1 MSTSGW
7 ERVTPAADTS
17 GELMVSQFYDLC
29 DSALLAAQ
37 CGSLRAHKL
46 MDAARRLAVW
56 LPLWLALDLEVDAY
70 LDRLQLAVDAMLDSG
85 TGRPAA

>member
-1 MSTSGW
+1 MPTSGW
-7 ERVTPAADTS
+7 ENVTPADEVSAVV
-17 GELMVSQFYDLC
+17 MVDQFYDLC

-37 CGSLRAHKL
+37 RGSLRAHKL

-70 LDRLQLAVDAMLDSG
+70 LDRLQLAVDTMLTAG
-85 TGRPAA
+85 TDRPAA

>member
-1 MSTSGW
+1 
-7 ERVTPAADTS
+7 
-17 GELMVSQFYDLC
+17 MVDQFYELC

-37 CGSLRAHKL
+37 RGSLRAQKL

-70 LDRLQLAVDAMLDSG
+70 LDRLQLAVDTMLTAG
-85 TGRPAA
+85 TDRPAA

>member
-1 MSTSGW
+1 
-7 ERVTPAADTS
+7 
-17 GELMVSQFYDLC
+17 MVDQFYDLC

-37 CGSLRAHKL
+37 RGSLRAHKL

-70 LDRLQLAVDAMLDSG
+70 LDRLQLAVDTMLTAG
-85 TGRPAA
+85 TDRPAA